1 MRIMF
6 NSYYFDVFPSVTT
19 EIEMFLD
26 ELLEFFCHYVRTS
39 VVNCVLNVLLRANDI
54 DAVVCTTSRVD
65 QYFASTTRNRASKI
79 ARVGCACIKSIWR
92 LEKFK
97 VTIGQ

>member
-1 MRIMF
+1 MRIMV
-6 NSYYFDVFPSVTT
+6 NSYYFDVFPFVTT

-39 VVNCVLNVLLRANDI
+39 VVNCVLNVLLKANFATGDI

-65 QYFASTTRNRASKI
+65 RYFASTTRNRASKT
-79 ARVGCACIKSIWR
+79 ACVGFVLA
-92 LEKFK
+92 
-97 VTIGQ
+97 